1 MFLSRSR
8 AAAALPLSFDRHD
21 GLHVRICDVMA
32 QLITQDN
39 TNGYKWKT
47 RLTSNCQRIL
57 EIGSCNY
64 HDCSRNVECASFAN
78 YILFGN
84 FIRFIGTVVHPAG
97 VAMATLPKRVVKL
110 EEVVLGSVATGALV
124 TRVQHLEVCCLGSA
138 AAGPLP
144 QRLDKLEEATGCTA
158 GDGAAVAV
166 DAAPAP
172 EADEVADAAASTQ
185 ATESHPWALVIVQI
199 CLYSMFLQPSKIG

>member
-1 MFLSRSR
+1 MTGLLRTYIFNIFY
-8 AAAALPLSFDRHD
+8 PPFLSFDRHD

-57 EIGSCNY
+57 EVGSCNY
-64 HDCSRNVECASFAN
+64 HDCSRNVEYASFAN
-78 YILFGN
+78 YILCGN
-84 FIRFIGTVVHPAG
+84 FIRFIGTVVHLNICI
-97 VAMATLPKRVVKL
+97 AMATLPKRVVKL
-110 EEVVLGSVATGALV
+110 EEVVLGSAATGGLV

-144 QRLDKLEEATGCTA
+144 QRLDKLEEVTGCTA

-166 DAAPAP
+166 EAAPAP
-172 EADEVADAAASTQ
+172 ETDEVADAGACNCSD
-185 ATESHPWALVIVQI
+185 LF
-199 CLYSMFLQPSKIG
+199 SMFLQPSKIG

>member
-1 MFLSRSR
+1 MITVAMWNMHPLPTIFYAVTLLDLS
-8 AAAALPLSFDRHD
+8 ALLCIS
-21 GLHVRICDVMA
+21 
-32 QLITQDN
+32 
-39 TNGYKWKT
+39 
-47 RLTSNCQRIL
+47 TS
-57 EIGSCNY
+57 
-64 HDCSRNVECASFAN
+64 
-78 YILFGN
+78 
-84 FIRFIGTVVHPAG
+84 